1 MTLAVGLSAT
11 GQGKD
16 GANFE
21 TPAYRQTGHPKVVI
35 SCYNLKAILT
45 VFT

>member
-11 GQGKD
+11 EQGKD

-21 TPAYRQTGHPKVVI
+21 TPIDKQGT
-35 SCYNLKAILT
+35 LKS
-45 VFT
+45 